1 MGFTMQD
8 HSSDAMEVLK
18 KLRPSSATGSMRSF
32 SSRRRRRSIS
42 RVVDKLIVGS
52 KQLDKNGNDRLD
64 PAAREWV
71 AKRGYDKKWARD
83 RWRA

>member
-1 MGFTMQD
+1 
-8 HSSDAMEVLK
+8 
-18 KLRPSSATGSMRSF
+18 
-32 SSRRRRRSIS
+32 
-42 RVVDKLIVGS
+42 VVDKLIVGS